1 MGALAQDNP
10 IWPSLASFL
19 SLPSASSRSALNAAF
34 AALLQTSA
42 PNLKD
47 YVWTERERPLIAH
60 NQFGDDEMIPVIDMG
75 AFTFVPAD
83 GAMSALER
91 QKAQRSVATQMAKAS
106 QEWGFFQVTNH
117 GVPEDLI
124 KEMERHARDF
134 FELLKPEEKRRIL
147 RDGNAGKPMGYA
159 CGGAGTRLK
168 SDIPWIESLH
178 LPSMAEE
185 MDGYAWKVW
194 QDGNKDFRRVVK
206 EFSRAMGRV
215 SMKLIEVLVGELALG
230 QKEKDGMMRCKV
242 EDGVGSWSSNS
253 VVRFNYYPPCPQP
266 ALTLGLGAHSDPH
279 LLTLLHQDLVG
290 GLQICK
296 DGLWMAI
303 RPKPNALVVNIGDA
317 LQVWSNDVY
326 KSVEHRAVC
335 NSVKPRLSMGFF
347 LNPLDETIITP
358 LKSSSPLYKPF
369 TWKEYRECMYAHRP
383 RGKSNLLQ
391 FKLLNDQQNKS
402 NIM

>member
-1 MGALAQDNP
+1 MGALAQDHNP
-10 IWPSLASFL
+10 VWPSLAARKGYL
-19 SLPSASSRSALNAAF
+19 TLPSPSSRSAFNASAF

-42 PNLKD
+42 LNLKD
-47 YVWTERERPLIAH
+47 YVWTEQERPLIAH
-60 NQFGDDEMIPVIDMG
+60 NQFDDDEMIPVIDMG
-75 AFTFVPAD
+75 PFTHGPTVMSTAD
-83 GAMSALER
+83 R

-124 KEMERHARDF
+124 REMERHARDF
-134 FELLKPEEKRRIL
+134 FEVLKPEEKRQIL

-178 LPSMAEE
+178 LPSVAEE
-185 MDGYAWKVW
+185 MEAYAWRVW

-215 SMKLIEVLVGELALG
+215 TMKVMEVLLGELVAAG
-230 QKEKDGMMRCKV
+230 VVGSQKEKEREMMRRKV
-242 EDGVGSWSSNS
+242 EEGVGSCCSNS
-253 VVRFNYYPPCPQP
+253 VVRLNYYPPCPQP

-326 KSVEHRAVC
+326 KSVEHRA
-335 NSVKPRLSMGFF
+335 L
-347 LNPLDETIITP
+347 PLRPVEDE
-358 LKSSSPLYKPF
+358 
-369 TWKEYRECMYAHRP
+369 
-383 RGKSNLLQ
+383 
-391 FKLLNDQQNKS
+391 
-402 NIM
+402 NIK